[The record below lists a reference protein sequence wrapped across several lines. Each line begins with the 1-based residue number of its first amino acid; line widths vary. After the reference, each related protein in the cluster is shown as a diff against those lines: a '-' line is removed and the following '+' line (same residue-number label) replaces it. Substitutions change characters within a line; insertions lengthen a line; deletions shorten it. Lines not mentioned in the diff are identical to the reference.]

1 MDRNV
6 DRKMN
11 IAVTGSSGL
20 IGTALA
26 AALRGEGHGVVPVV
40 RRAARP
46 GEIGWDPERGT
57 IDAEGLDGLDAVIN
71 LAGAGIADKRWT
83 AERKALLLSSR
94 EAGTSLLART
104 LAGLAHP
111 PRVLLSG
118 SAIGIYGD
126 RGAEV
131 LTESSAPGEGFLP
144 ELCRAWETATRP
156 AEEAGIRVAHLRT
169 GLVLAPDGG
178 MMDRLVPLF
187 RFALGGRLG
196 RGRQYW
202 PWVALDDEV
211 GAIRWLLDHDV
222 RGPVNLTGPRPVTNA
237 AFTRALGRAVHR
249 PAVLPVPPFAPALLL
264 GPELARELLFASA
277 RVVTAALEAG
287 GYAFRHPD
295 LASALDVAVGTRGA
309 A

>member
-1 MDRNV
+1 MDG
-6 DRKMN
+6 KLG
-11 IAVTGSSGL
+11 IAITGSSGL
-20 IGTALA
+20 VGTALTTR
-26 AALRGEGHGVVPVV
+26 LRAEGHRVVPVV
-40 RRAARP
+40 RREAGD
-46 GEIGWDPERGT
+46 GEVAWDPARGT
-57 IDAEGLDGLDAVIN
+57 IDATGLDGLDAVVN
-71 LAGAGIADKRWT
+71 LAGAGIGDERWT
-83 AERKALLLSSR
+83 PARKALLRSSR
-94 EAGTSLLART
+94 VDGTTLLART

-126 RGAEV
+126 RGDEV
-131 LTESSAPGEGFLP
+131 LTESSGSGEGFLP
-144 ELCRAWETATRP
+144 DLCRAWEAATRP

-178 MMDRLVPLF
+178 MLDRLVPLF

-211 GAIRWLLDHDV
+211 GAIRWLIDHDV

-249 PAVLPVPPFAPALLL
+249 PAVLPVPPFGPDLLL
-264 GPELARELLFASA
+264 GRELAHELLFASA
-277 RVVTAALEAG
+277 RVVPAALEAG

-295 LASALDVAVGTRGA
+295 LASALEAAVTPR
-309 A
+309 